1 MDARGWPAAHRGARR
16 TARVNALIRFAS
28 SLGIGVAAAVLLAV
42 ACQSEA
48 ERLQAE
54 TVYHMEMAVQILE
67 RAAGNT
73 EAAIDGLDKYL
84 KTHEQRLL
92 ELRAMGSS
100 VISRMSDEERAHFRS
115 RSLDRARAVRERI
128 ETLARTFPDPP
139 RVLAKVSQFM

>member
-1 MDARGWPAAHRGARR
+1 MVRW
-16 TARVNALIRFAS
+16 TFRF
-28 SLGIGVAAAVLLAV
+28 GFVVAALLLAV

-84 KTHEQRLL
+84 KEHEQRLL
-92 ELRAMGSS
+92 ELRSMGAS
-100 VISRMSDEERAHFRS
+100 VLSRMSDDERARFRQ
-115 RSLDRARAVRERI
+115 RSMDRARAVRERI
-128 ETLARTFPDPP
+128 DTLARTFPDPP
-139 RVLAKVSQFM
+139 RILVKVSQFM